1 MFTATNARIASIDSV
16 VVETELALLNINII
30 NAVDN
35 NQTTVRINGNT
46 YTSIG
51 ANTVVGT
58 PMTLDANYYSTWQT
72 ITSNNFASG
81 QMQTVIDN
89 FTKLGY
95 TISRIST
102 DGQHI
107 SWQISW

>member
-16 VVETELALLNINII
+16 VVETELALLNINIV

-35 NQTTVRINGNT
+35 NRTTTQINGNT
-46 YTSIG
+46 RTQFG

-72 ITSNNFASG
+72 ITANNLASG
-81 QMQTVIDN
+81 QMQSVIDN
-89 FTKLGY
+89 FAKLGY

-102 DGQHI
+102 DGQYI